1 MGIQHD
7 QHTSGNARLRR
18 TASLGEMMA
27 ESRVRL
33 QLRTELRDQ
42 VFAERDQ
49 PIGDFAFNA
58 KVADVFDDMV
68 SRSVPYYQEMQRMV
82 CELAQDFARP
92 GTNLYDIG
100 CSTAT
105 TLLALDRMICPTVN
119 FIGVDN
125 APDMLEKA
133 AQKIAHTDTQRPIEL
148 KVVDLHQGLH
158 MENASVV
165 TMLLTLQFIR
175 PLFRERV
182 MKMIFSGLNDQGCLL
197 LVEKLTSEDTVFN
210 RLFIQHYYDF
220 KRRNG
225 YSEIEISQKREALE
239 NVLIPYRLEENMQL
253 LKEVGFRSA
262 EVFFRWYNFC
272 GIVAVK

>member
-1 MGIQHD
+1 
-7 QHTSGNARLRR
+7 
-18 TASLGEMMA
+18 MMA
-27 ESRVRL
+27 ESPVLL
-33 QLRTELRDQ
+33 QLRTERRDD
-42 VFAERDQ
+42 VFAEQDQ

-68 SRSVPYYQEMQRMV
+68 SRSVPYYEEMQRMV

-92 GTNLYDIG
+92 KTNLYDIG

-105 TLLALDRMICPTVN
+105 TLLALDRVIDPTIN

-133 AQKIAHTDTQRPIEL
+133 AQKIALADTQRPIDL
-148 KVVDLHQGLH
+148 KVVDLHQGLP

-182 MKMIFSGLNDQGCLL
+182 VKMIFSGLNTQGCLL
-197 LVEKLTSEDTVFN
+197 LVEKLTSEDTTFN

-225 YSEIEISQKREALE
+225 YSEIEIAQKREALE

-253 LKEVGFRSA
+253 LKEVGFRSV